1 VTEIR
6 SNTVCPKHCLE
17 PHKKVSRNKFI
28 FFQGLYEFL
37 DQLADS
43 EIVEYDGEDRK
54 AGELPRQQRGALS
67 RVLTQPAGE
76 DDDNYDYYDD
86 FDGKWRGQSDFRYV
100 RYE

>member
-1 VTEIR
+1 MNRI
-6 SNTVCPKHCLE
+6 
-17 PHKKVSRNKFI
+17 KKFHETNSSC
-28 FFQGLYEFL
+28 FQGLYEFL

-54 AGELPRQQRGALS
+54 VDERPRQQRGALS

-86 FDGKWRGQSDFRYV
+86 FDGEWLSF
-100 RYE
+100 

>member
-1 VTEIR
+1 
-6 SNTVCPKHCLE
+6 
-17 PHKKVSRNKFI
+17 
-28 FFQGLYEFL
+28 LYEFL

-54 AGELPRQQRGALS
+54 ADERPRQQRGAMT

-86 FDGKWRGQSDFRYV
+86 FDGEWRSF
-100 RYE
+100 

>member
-1 VTEIR
+1 MLIR
-6 SNTVCPKHCLE
+6 TKHCLE

-28 FFQGLYEFL
+28 FFQGLYELL

-54 AGELPRQQRGALS
+54 ADELPSRQQRGALS

-86 FDGKWRGQSDFRYV
+86 FDGEWRTSF
-100 RYE
+100 

>member
-1 VTEIR
+1 M
-6 SNTVCPKHCLE
+6 
-17 PHKKVSRNKFI
+17 FI

-43 EIVEYDGEDRK
+43 EIVEYDGEDKKTYER
-54 AGELPRQQRGALS
+54 PRQQRGALS

-86 FDGKWRGQSDFRYV
+86 LDGEWHTDFRYV
-100 RYE
+100 KYEKVNNCFEMLSVQ